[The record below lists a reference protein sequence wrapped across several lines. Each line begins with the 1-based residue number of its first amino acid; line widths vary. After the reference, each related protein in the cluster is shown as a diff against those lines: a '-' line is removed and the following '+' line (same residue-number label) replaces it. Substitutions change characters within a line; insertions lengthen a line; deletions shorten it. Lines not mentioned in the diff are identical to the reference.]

1 MNIEYANSP
10 ASARAWRDWTWRRT
24 WAHRSPSGAH
34 PRLRSRNH
42 TISAQI
48 RFSSSIH
55 WSARKSKIIR
65 HRARRIA
72 EQTFIG
78 EGEPLEVGVALL
90 LEVPFLGRRVR
101 PHLSPRLDH
110 PPLSSLVRRGEERRE
125 GGEARPERQ
134 AGNWCLEENATRA
147 EARARERLPAG

>member
-1 MNIEYANSP
+1 MNTPTHLLQLGLGEIGHGEELERIVPRQAP
-10 ASARAWRDWTWRRT
+10 IPVFDRA
-24 WAHRSPSGAH
+24 
-34 PRLRSRNH
+34 
-42 TISAQI
+42 TIPYQ
-48 RFSSSIH
+48 
-55 WSARKSKIIR
+55 RKSDFAAFIHRQGKLRIR

-72 EQTFIG
+72 EQTFVG

-101 PHLSPRLDH
+101 PHLSPRLVH
-110 PPLSSLVRRGEERRE
+110 LPLSSLVRRGEERRE

-134 AGNWCLEENATRA
+134 AGNWSLEENATRA